1 MAQRTTRLRLAPLGA
16 AALLCAGALAACGE
30 ESTDAMGD
38 DTAEVCQDLGAYRTA
53 LQDLGATIGP
63 DATLAEVQTARDQAE
78 AAHETL
84 SESIADVTDDRTDD
98 IRQSWDALVTA
109 FDTVDDDATLGEAA
123 TSLRDEA
130 QDVVNTVAVIGDDLD
145 C

>member
-16 AALLCAGALAACGE
+16 AALLCAGALTACGE

-38 DTAEVCQDLGAYRTA
+38 DTAEVCHDLAAYRTA